1 MLGLGE
7 KENEVF
13 ETLEDLRNN
22 NVDIVTLGQYL
33 QPSKK
38 HLPVKEFIT
47 PDQFE
52 VYEKFG
58 KKLGFRH
65 VESGPLVRSSYKA
78 VARVASQEAGGQ
90 FHLSLNGEDITTTQ
104 TINSTGGWTSFQNHP
119 DINDIVLT
127 EGEHNLK
134 IHFDSDIPM
143 NITSVYFVRTG
154 DASTV
159 DFEAINGNTASD
171 EKSIELS
178 FNQTVLSS
186 SIGESLADFTV
197 NVNGN
202 EKELHIK
209 NFIQSIKTHI
219 SSISKKDYTKLLKI
233 NSPDYVFIFMPHE
246 YAFITAQK
254 YDNTLAAFSQQK
266 QIVIVGPSTLI
277 MCMKLVESIWK
288 LEKQNKNSKEIA
300 EIAGG
305 MFDQIAKSINLLDKT
320 EQSIQKSLD
329 SINQSKNFIKDGRGS
344 LFNKANKMRNLGA
357 NTKINVDNI
366 E

>member
-1 MLGLGE
+1 MNSEYIIILLLIVITCLLFWVILNSKKKIDTPNNLE
-7 KENEVF
+7 IRRINQNIESLLNK
-13 ETLEDLRNN
+13 TLEQSGYVNSKIDEIGDLTKKMTNAMTSNIHDMGQMGEVILENILQDCGMTKDRDYKTQFTDKNEEGMQFRPDVVVFLPEKRNIII
-22 NVDIVTLGQYL
+22 D
-33 QPSKK
+33 SK
-38 HLPVKEFIT
+38 V
-47 PDQFE
+47 
-52 VYEKFG
+52 
-58 KKLGFRH
+58 
-65 VESGPLVRSSYKA
+65 PLKDWY
-78 VARVASQEAGGQ
+78 
-90 FHLSLNGEDITTTQ
+90 N
-104 TINSTGGWTSFQNHP
+104 FQN
-119 DINDIVLT
+119 T
-127 EGEHNLK
+127 E
-134 IHFDSDIPM
+134 
-143 NITSVYFVRTG
+143 
-154 DASTV
+154 
-159 DFEAINGNTASD
+159 
-171 EKSIELS
+171 
-178 FNQTVLSS
+178 
-186 SIGESLADFTV
+186 
-197 NVNGN
+197 NGN

>member
-1 MLGLGE
+1 MNSEYIIILLLIVITCLLFWVILNSKKKIDTTNNQE
-7 KENEVF
+7 IKRINQNIESLLNK
-13 ETLEDLRNN
+13 TLEQSGYVNSKIDEIGDLTKKMTNAMTSNIHDMGQMGEVILENILQDCGMTKDRDYKTQFTDKNEEGVQFRPDVVVFLPEKRNIII
-22 NVDIVTLGQYL
+22 D
-33 QPSKK
+33 SK
-38 HLPVKEFIT
+38 V
-47 PDQFE
+47 
-52 VYEKFG
+52 
-58 KKLGFRH
+58 
-65 VESGPLVRSSYKA
+65 PLKDWY
-78 VARVASQEAGGQ
+78 
-90 FHLSLNGEDITTTQ
+90 N
-104 TINSTGGWTSFQNHP
+104 FQN
-119 DINDIVLT
+119 T
-127 EGEHNLK
+127 E
-134 IHFDSDIPM
+134 
-143 NITSVYFVRTG
+143 
-154 DASTV
+154 
-159 DFEAINGNTASD
+159 
-171 EKSIELS
+171 
-178 FNQTVLSS
+178 
-186 SIGESLADFTV
+186 
-197 NVNGN
+197 NGN

-329 SINQSKNFIKDGRGS
+329 SINQSKNFIEDGRGS

-357 NTKINVDNI
+357 NTKINVDKI

>member
-1 MLGLGE
+1 MTSNIHDMGQMGE
-7 KENEVF
+7 VILENILQDCGMTKDRDYKTQFTDKNEEGVQFRPDVVVF
-13 ETLEDLRNN
+13 LPEKRNIII
-22 NVDIVTLGQYL
+22 D
-33 QPSKK
+33 SK
-38 HLPVKEFIT
+38 V
-47 PDQFE
+47 
-52 VYEKFG
+52 
-58 KKLGFRH
+58 
-65 VESGPLVRSSYKA
+65 PLKDWY
-78 VARVASQEAGGQ
+78 
-90 FHLSLNGEDITTTQ
+90 N
-104 TINSTGGWTSFQNHP
+104 FQN
-119 DINDIVLT
+119 T
-127 EGEHNLK
+127 E
-134 IHFDSDIPM
+134 
-143 NITSVYFVRTG
+143 
-154 DASTV
+154 
-159 DFEAINGNTASD
+159 
-171 EKSIELS
+171 
-178 FNQTVLSS
+178 
-186 SIGESLADFTV
+186 
-197 NVNGN
+197 NGN

-357 NTKINVDNI
+357 NTKINVDKI